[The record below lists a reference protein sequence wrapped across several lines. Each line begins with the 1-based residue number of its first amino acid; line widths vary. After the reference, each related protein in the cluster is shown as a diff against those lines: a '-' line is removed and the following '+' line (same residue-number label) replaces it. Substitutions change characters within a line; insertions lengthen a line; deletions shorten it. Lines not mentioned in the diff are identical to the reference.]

1 LKRLDLSLCGLDD
14 ARLRRLGEV
23 FSAHECREMV
33 RIDLDYNRISIE
45 GLSAFLEALS
55 PQSLPKLRS
64 LSLKSQNTVEG
75 EELGVREQRE
85 TQFISAVSRLRAAAQ
100 RNGKLLKW
108 TERCS

>member
-85 TQFISAVSRLRAAAQ
+85 FASAVASLQAAAH

-108 TERCS
+108 R